1 MSGVRCPN
9 PSVQIPSQLPNSKE
23 ALQVIQD
30 SLSQEPIDNYKAV
43 KSFKQNDTFQISAVD
58 STVDS
63 QPAVIYSF
71 TIPTRTVVQYPP
83 VLYWQLTETASY
95 IGFKTVHRLGLLTA
109 CWLENY
115 CTIYSVHV
123 MLTLLRDAEKLVMV
137 ISSTQSDCQTSV
149 KVFTVLFQ

>member
-83 VLYWQLTETASY
+83 VLY
-95 IGFKTVHRLGLLTA
+95 
-109 CWLENY
+109 
-115 CTIYSVHV
+115 
-123 MLTLLRDAEKLVMV
+123 
-137 ISSTQSDCQTSV
+137 
-149 KVFTVLFQ
+149 